1 MVKKRF
7 LVTGGT
13 GFIGSHICRLLVN
26 LGHKVTIFDNN
37 TRGKLSRINDIRK
50 KIKFISGDI
59 KKSYLT
65 QLTARML

>member
-13 GFIGSHICRLLVN
+13 GFIGSHISRLLVN

-37 TRGKLSRINDIRK
+37 TRGKFSKLMILEKLNLLEVI
-50 KIKFISGDI
+50 
-59 KKSYLT
+59 
-65 QLTARML
+65 